1 MHYVQENRVYIMAAL
16 ELSEISFHNVEDAAE
31 GAELPG
37 DKKKAGLAVP
47 GKPSFS
53 IFTGK

>member
-1 MHYVQENRVYIMAAL
+1 MAAL